1 MQFFKDGPDIPERLL
16 EAHEE
21 GEVVFFCGAG
31 ISYPAGL
38 PGFEGLVDKLY
49 GRLAPVPDPEQRAAR
64 NAKQFD
70 TAIALL
76 EEKHVRKR
84 KQVREALYKILRPKR
99 TDPKATATHNGTRRS
114 SSFARRSSAP
124 ASACAV

>member
-1 MQFFKDGPDIPERLL
+1 MQFFKDGPDLPERLL

-38 PGFEGLVDKLY
+38 PGFEGLVDELY
-49 GRLAPVPDPEQRAAR
+49 GRLAPVPDEEQKAAR

-76 EEKHVRKR
+76 EEKHVGGRE
-84 KQVREALYKILRPKR
+84 QVRETLNKILRPR
-99 TDPKATATHNGTRRS
+99 TPTRR
-114 SSFARRSSAP
+114 RRRP
-124 ASACAV
+124 TRHC